1 MKKIVSA
8 ILFLSLGIFLP
19 PALNAKVYVCA
30 KAGNVSYSDIP
41 CPIPPTDRNIQAVTA
56 NNINDQVINMTL
68 SLLRRASKTKD
79 IRAIERLLSNDFTFV
94 SRDENWNGRIIFN
107 ADKASFIALSRDH
120 LLAMTS
126 YEQIIEKFL
135 LKKINGDL
143 VAETQAIEK
152 AAIGNKRFEVK
163 IVERVLVKI
172 EQGKAK
178 IRSIQQIEL

>member
-1 MKKIVSA
+1 MKKIVSV
-8 ILFLSLGIFLP
+8 ILFLSLGIYLP
-19 PALNAKVYVCA
+19 PVLAAKVYLCA
-30 KAGNVSYSDIP
+30 KAGSVSYSNTP
-41 CPIPPTDRNIQAVTA
+41 CSIPPTDRTIQAVTA
-56 NNINDQVINMTL
+56 TKINDLVINETL
-68 SLLRRASKTKD
+68 SLLRRASKTRD

-107 ADKASFIALSRDH
+107 ADKASFITLSRDH

-126 YEQIIEKFL
+126 YEQIIEKFS

-143 VAETQAIEK
+143 VAETQAVEK
-152 AAIGNKRFEVK
+152 VSIGKKNFEVK

-172 EQGKAK
+172 EHGKAK